1 MAFLKYA
8 NGQTY
13 ERIIERI
20 DTLIIILSLM
30 GKGQYCAIP
39 LLEGALQAAHLAFMG
54 LELD

>member
-13 ERIIERI
+13 ERI